1 MRRSSYVSID
11 WIDNTMTHL
20 AIDIGG
26 ANLKAADGLGY
37 AASTPF
43 PLWQQPT
50 RLAAALR
57 EVIAAAPPAE
67 QLAITM
73 TGELADCF
81 RTKVEGVM
89 AILDAAAQAAG
100 EMPVRVYRTDGSLV
114 SITQALVDPLLAA
127 ASNFHALARLAAR
140 HVTHGTGMLLDI
152 GSTTSDLIP
161 LSGGRPMATATTD
174 TDRLI
179 SGELVYT
186 GVERS
191 PVCAVVTNLPWR
203 GNKCSVAQELFATT
217 WDAYLTLGD
226 LPEQPQATHTA
237 DGRPATRD
245 AALDRLARC
254 ICTDRNLFTP
264 DDAQAVAAAISQAQ
278 TARLGIA
285 AGAVL
290 GRLPSPPSVIVISG
304 SGEFLARRVIERL
317 RASVDIVSLSET
329 LGAEV
334 SCCATAHAL
343 AIIARETDR

>member
-1 MRRSSYVSID
+1 
-11 WIDNTMTHL
+11 MTHL

-43 PLWQQPT
+43 PLWREPE
-50 RLAAALR
+50 RLAAVLR
-57 EVIAAAPPAE
+57 KVIAAAPPAK
-67 QLAITM
+67 QLSITM

-81 RTKVEGVM
+81 RTKAEGVT
-89 AILDAAAQAAG
+89 AILDAVRQAAA
-100 EMPVRVYRTDGSLV
+100 ELSTSVYLTDGSLV
-114 SITQALVDPLLAA
+114 SITQALADPLLAA
-127 ASNFHALARLAAR
+127 ASNWHALARLAAR
-140 HVTHGTGMLLDI
+140 HVSSGSGMLLDV

-161 LSGGRPMATATTD
+161 LADGLPMATATTD
-174 TDRLI
+174 TERLLC
-179 SGELVYT
+179 GELVYT
-186 GVERS
+186 GVVRS
-191 PVCAVVTNLPWR
+191 PVCAVVTSLPWR

-226 LPEQPQATHTA
+226 LPERPQATHTA
-237 DGRPATRD
+237 DGRPATRE

-254 ICTDRNLFTP
+254 ICADRDLFTP
-264 DDAQAVAAAISQAQ
+264 DDAQAVAAAIAQAQ

-285 AGAVL
+285 AGGVL
-290 GRLPSPPSVIVISG
+290 ARLPSPPSVVVISG

-317 RASVDIVSLSET
+317 RLSVEIVSLGES

-343 AIIARETDR
+343 ATIARETGR